1 MKIAISVVG
10 PSLDSEVYP
19 RFGRSQYF
27 IVIDPET
34 MQYESVTN
42 PNIEAPSGAG
52 ISTAQLVF
60 KKGASVVITGS
71 IGPKA
76 HQALAAA
83 GVRMLTGVS
92 GPVRDAVANFK
103 AGKLLNDAEAGAGLE
118 GGAGMQKGTGMG
130 GGVGM
135 GMGGGKGMGRGMG
148 MGMGGG
154 RGMGRGMGCG
164 GGKGM
169 GMGGGGGGG
178 RMAPRSRDAEP
189 WVDSVKPAG
198 GPDELSSL
206 KHQANQLADELTRIR
221 QRIEQLE
228 KQ

>member
-1 MKIAISVVG
+1 MKIAISVVE

-103 AGKLLNDAEAGAGLE
+103 AGKLLNNAEAGAGLE
-118 GGAGMQKGTGMG
+118 EGAGMLKGTGMG
-130 GGVGM
+130 GGV
-135 GMGGGKGMGRGMG
+135 G

-169 GMGGGGGGG
+169 GMGGGGGAG
-178 RMAPRSRDAEP
+178 RMAPRSWDAEP